1 MRELIAYGHYRPPV
15 PADTHPVLA
24 ELIVQGWHPEPSLRP
39 TALEM
44 YRRLLD
50 LYQSLD
56 AEEDEYGA

>member
-1 MRELIAYGHYRPPV
+1 
-15 PADTHPVLA
+15 VLA